1 MIARNVFSILAAVL
15 AILVG
20 FYPSVYFFV
29 DEKFG
34 LLQSKSDAV
43 LSSFIWNIGFYTHI
57 VLGGLALLTG
67 WSQFNK
73 KIRTKKLRLH
83 RLLGK
88 IYVVSVFLSAIA
100 GFYIAFF
107 ATSGIIASVGFIML
121 ALLWFYTTLRAYMY
135 IRNLNIDKHQE
146 MMIYSYALCFAAVTL
161 RIWLPLLTM
170 LFHDFT
176 PAYRIV
182 AYLCWVPNLIVAYLL
197 VKQLRKERAAGN
209 KENIAISNI

>member
-1 MIARNVFSILAAVL
+1 MIKKILIILFIVL
-15 AILVG
+15 AIIIG
-20 FYPSVYFFV
+20 FYPSIYFFT
-29 DEKFG
+29 DQKFG
-34 LLQSKSDAV
+34 LLQSKSDTV
-43 LSSFIWNIGFYTHI
+43 LSNAIWNAGFYMHI
-57 VLGGLALLTG
+57 ILGGVALLSG

-73 KIRTKKLRLH
+73 KIRTKKIRIH

-88 IYVVSVFLSAIA
+88 IYVVSVFLSATA

-107 ATSGIIASVGFIML
+107 ASTGVIASVGFISL
-121 ALLWFYTTLRAYMY
+121 ALLWFYTTLRAYSD
-135 IRNLNIDKHQE
+135 IRSLNIDKHQE

-182 AYLCWVPNLIVAYLL
+182 AYLCWMPNLIVAYFL
-197 VKQLRKERAAGN
+197 VKQLRNQRAVN
-209 KENIAISNI
+209 T